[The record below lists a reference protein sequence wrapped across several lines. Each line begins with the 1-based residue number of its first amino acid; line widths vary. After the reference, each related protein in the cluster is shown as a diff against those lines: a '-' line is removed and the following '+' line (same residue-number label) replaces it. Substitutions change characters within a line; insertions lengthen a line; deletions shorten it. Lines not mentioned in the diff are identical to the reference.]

1 MSNKKKDSIKVLSKT
16 QGMLQLAEPGPPVA
30 VGTKVTG
37 YNLGAV
43 THLVSIEAER
53 SREKRALGIYFNED
67 GSLARVTVHAAQG
80 QIADLDPGMYVT
92 LEALDRETVAWF
104 GEDLPYVEVS
114 E

>member
-16 QGMLQLAEPGPPVA
+16 QGMLQLAEPGPPIA

-53 SREKRALGIYFNED
+53 SNEKRALGIYFNED
-67 GSLARVTVHAAQG
+67 GSLARVTIHAKGG
-80 QIADLDPGMYVT
+80 QIADLDPGMLLT
-92 LEALDRETVAWF
+92 LEESDADTVAWF
-104 GEDLPYVEVS
+104 QEHLPYVDVTE
-114 E
+114 